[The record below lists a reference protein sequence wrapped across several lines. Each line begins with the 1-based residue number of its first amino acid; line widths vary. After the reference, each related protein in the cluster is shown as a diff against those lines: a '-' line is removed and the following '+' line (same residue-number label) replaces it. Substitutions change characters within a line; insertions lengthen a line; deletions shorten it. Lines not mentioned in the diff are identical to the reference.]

1 MFSQRGTPVLSHGF
15 DILKELPLAF
25 STGTRELSIRSM
37 FESFRTRCHEEQH
50 GEGKSFIL
58 VFAAFFFTLGY
69 AFGDHTLGRTAV
81 VVFVLNLDRM
91 RNPPLKYHFLLY
103 G

>member
-58 VFAAFFFTLGY
+58 VFAAFFLRSGT
-69 AFGDHTLGRTAV
+69 
-81 VVFVLNLDRM
+81 
-91 RNPPLKYHFLLY
+91 PLETIRSEERLSLSSC
-103 G
+103 